1 MFEVNLLNN
10 KKPQI
15 DFKKK
20 PITEII
26 KDKEN
31 LPENENKGN
40 FLLNSIVFLVVC
52 FFIYVVYNN
61 NKNDKKYVESI
72 SPGNVLSLIY
82 SKDNLVTDI
91 KTEGEYFM
99 IIQDVL
105 NVNKEQLYYDSLL
118 NINSFVS
125 VKNNSK
131 KLYFIYKWYNDVSED
146 WSIEK
151 LFSVLRN
158 SDVLTNELELFENK
172 IIMVSEFNEMI
183 NLFNVFKSLNLL
195 HFFNYKIELLE
206 NKKSNVNYYKILI
219 SPND

>member
-1 MFEVNLLNN
+1 MFILKINYLY
-10 KKPQI
+10 Q
-15 DFKKK
+15 
-20 PITEII
+20 
-26 KDKEN
+26 
-31 LPENENKGN
+31 
-40 FLLNSIVFLVVC
+40 S
-52 FFIYVVYNN
+52 FINVYFH
-61 NKNDKKYVESI
+61 
-72 SPGNVLSLIY
+72 VLSLIY

-158 SDVLTNELELFENK
+158 SDVLTNELGKRARLRVKERYTLEQNIDSLEK
-172 IIMVSEFNEMI
+172 IYS
-183 NLFNVFKSLNLL
+183 SLLN
-195 HFFNYKIELLE
+195 
-206 NKKSNVNYYKILI
+206 
-219 SPND
+219 